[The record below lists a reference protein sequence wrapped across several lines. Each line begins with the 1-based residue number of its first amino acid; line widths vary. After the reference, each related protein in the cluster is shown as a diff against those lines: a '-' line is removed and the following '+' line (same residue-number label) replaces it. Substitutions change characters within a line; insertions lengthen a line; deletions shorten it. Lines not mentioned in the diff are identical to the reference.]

1 MGNIY
6 WNIYSFTCF
15 LIYPPKYYLPKPT
28 YITTSFCCTKPHT
41 RPHTLFRLPSR
52 QDFREMTF
60 FFKLSVEQLLIL
72 IDHRFRFK
80 QILIVKKMCLLVS
93 IASPNLVR
101 FSKHDLKWPLSD
113 GCWKLLSVFFI
124 VYIQLTKN
132 ALKVHIK
139 NNLWPLG
146 QYIKASVWYFPVMTE
161 RTRLMSGIYCSEIK
175 YIYIYIYIYMYK
187 LCN

>member
-1 MGNIY
+1 
-6 WNIYSFTCF
+6 
-15 LIYPPKYYLPKPT
+15 
-28 YITTSFCCTKPHT
+28 
-41 RPHTLFRLPSR
+41 
-52 QDFREMTF
+52 MTV

-72 IDHRFRFK
+72 IDHRLRFK

-124 VYIQLTKN
+124 VYIQLKKN

-161 RTRLMSGIYCSEIK
+161 RTRLMSVIYCSEIK
-175 YIYIYIYIYMYK
+175 YIYIYTKNNEKRKSSLLLRYAFHRCCGSSGIAKCFY
-187 LCN
+187 